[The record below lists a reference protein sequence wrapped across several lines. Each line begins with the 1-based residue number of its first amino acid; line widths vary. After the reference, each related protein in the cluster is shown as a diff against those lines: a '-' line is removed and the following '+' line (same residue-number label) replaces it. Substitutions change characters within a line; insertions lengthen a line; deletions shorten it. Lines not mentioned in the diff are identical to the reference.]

1 MDATAPAPHT
11 APPGPSTSSTTSALG
26 ATTLLELPAPVVHAL
41 TDKARDDPDL
51 RALVGRIR
59 DGAASHADNFRFL
72 SIVNQIARDL
82 LERGQRQQQADMRR
96 AGRRP
101 RTRCRN

>member
-11 APPGPSTSSTTSALG
+11 TPPNPSASSTASALSV
-26 ATTLLELPAPVVHAL
+26 TTLELPTPVVQAL

-51 RALVGRIR
+51 RALVGRIL
-59 DGAASHADNFRFL
+59 DGTASHADNFRFL
-72 SIVNQIARDL
+72 LIVNQIALDQIT
-82 LERGQRQQQADMRR
+82 RGQQQQQADMRR